1 MKLWKLGALVA
12 TAAILVTACS
22 SSGSTT
28 APASQAPAES
38 QAAGGGGASKGTVKI
53 GISLPLSGSDLAA
66 AGPARDGALLAIKN
80 AGAIDGWTIETTVL
94 DHAVNGVHDPQQ
106 GAKDMQTLASDSAV
120 VGVVGPFNSSVA
132 KAQIPVSNE
141 AGLLQCSPAN
151 TNPDLTKGDA
161 GKQLRQANPDKINYI
176 RVAATD
182 DIQGPAVAQFGI
194 QNLGLKKVFIID
206 DTETYGKGLADN
218 FAKPSGTKEGGTVVG
233 REGAPKGTTD
243 YLPILTKAASL
254 SPDSVFYGGVTST
267 GGGLVRKQMPQ
278 AGLGALPYMGGDG
291 IQDGPGSTDGSFINI
306 AGASAANSYSSVAA
320 IHDIPNE
327 DQFVRRLQGRLRRRA
342 RRLRRLR
349 LRLRPGHPRRDQAR
363 RGRRHRGPRGGPRR
377 RGRSRRQVRHGPRA
391 DLVRQRRRHQPARH
405 LPLQGRHGRRR
416 RQGRLGL
423 READRL
429 QVVDARSRGPGRI
442 APRPPRRIHPAQR

>member
-1 MKLWKLGALVA
+1 MKLWKLGALAA
-12 TAAILVTACS
+12 TAAILVAACS
-22 SSGSTT
+22 SSGSS
-28 APASQAPAES
+28 PAASSGAASAAPAES
-38 QAAGGGGASKGTVKI
+38 AAAGGGAKGTVKI

-80 AGAIDGWTIETTVL
+80 AGVIDGWTIETSVL

-106 GAKDMQTLASDSAV
+106 GAKDMQTLASDTAV

-206 DTETYGKGLADN
+206 DTETYGKGLADA
-218 FAKPSGTKEGGTVVG
+218 FAAEWTKEGGTVVG

-243 YLPILTKAASL
+243 YVPILTKAASL
-254 SPDSVFYGGVTST
+254 SPDSVFFGGVTST
-267 GGGLVRKQMPQ
+267 GGGLVRKQMAQ

-291 IQDGPGSTDGSFINI
+291 IQDGPGTTDGSMINI
-306 AGASAANSYSSVAA
+306 AGTTAANSYSSVAA
-320 IHDIPNE
+320 IHDIPNK
-327 DQFVRRLQGRLRRRA
+327 DKFVADYKAAYGVEPGAYAASGYACAQVILDAIKRA
-342 RRLRRLR
+342 AAA
-349 LRLRPGHPRRDQAR
+349 GD
-363 RGRRHRGPRGGPRR
+363 
-377 RGRSRRQVRHGPRA
+377 VT
-391 DLVRQRRRHQPARH
+391 
-405 LPLQGRHGRRR
+405 
-416 RQGRLGL
+416 
-423 READRL
+423 REAVRAAA
-429 QVVDARSRGPGRI
+429 VDPAAKYDTVLGPLSFDAVGDTSQHVI
-442 APRPPRRIHPAQR
+442 SLYKVDMTQAGGKGDWVFEKQIDFK